1 MREGGGKGD
10 KQRPLTV
17 PKEQFEANWDSIFS
31 AQPKK
36 EGEMVKFDIGDL
48 NLDNYPIMKAISE
61 SIEYTYVERRVPEEL
76 EDEAHELID
85 NWLKSKGY
93 DPETL

>member
-1 MREGGGKGD
+1 MRDGGKGD
-10 KQRPLTV
+10 KRRPLSV
-17 PKEQFEANWDSIFS
+17 PKEQFENNWDKIFK
-31 AQPKK
+31 AIPKQ
-36 EGEMVKFDIGDL
+36 EGAELVFDIGDM

-61 SIEYTYVERRVPEEL
+61 SIDYTYVERRVPEHL

-93 DPETL
+93 DSEAI